1 MDHTLCISST
11 KRPASMETTLLWSRY
26 LTAALIAAAGSLA
39 WPALGS
45 TADSPSG
52 RSASLTQVPLV
63 MRLSKDE
70 FRIAFGLNAPGC
82 ASNGCSGVI
91 HYRVKWKTED
101 GTVMSEFRRVSYHV
115 LPHSSRT
122 ITIDRQ
128 YFDTAE
134 AVHTTD
140 VVKVTVDTI
149 TCLDGVYSNPTPT
162 APAARSAAFVR

>member
-1 MDHTLCISST
+1 MT
-11 KRPASMETTLLWSRY
+11 RF
-26 LTAALIAAAGSLA
+26 LTAVLIAAAGILA
-39 WPALGS
+39 WPALGG

-52 RSASLTQVPLV
+52 RSASLTQDPLV

-70 FRIAFGLNAPGC
+70 FRIAFGVNAQGC

-91 HYRVKWKTED
+91 HYRIKWKTED
-101 GTVMSEFRRVSYHV
+101 GTVISEFRRVSYNV

-122 ITIDRQ
+122 MTVDRQ

-134 AVHTTD
+134 GAHTTN

-149 TCLDGVYSNPTPT
+149 TCLDGVYSNSTP
-162 APAARSAAFVR
+162 PAARSAAFLR

>member
-1 MDHTLCISST
+1 MT
-11 KRPASMETTLLWSRY
+11 RY
-26 LTAALIAAAGSLA
+26 LTAALIAAVGSLA

-52 RSASLTQVPLV
+52 RSASLVQDPLV

-70 FRIAFGLNAPGC
+70 FRIAFGVNTQGC

-91 HYRVKWKTED
+91 HYKVKWKIED
-101 GTVMSEFRRVSYHV
+101 GTVMSEFRRVSYNV

-122 ITIDRQ
+122 MTVDRQ

-134 AVHTTD
+134 GAHTTD

-149 TCLDGVYSNPTPT
+149 TCLDGVYPNSTPT
-162 APAARSAAFVR
+162 RPAAGSAALLR